1 MQNEIRIY
9 QINHTKVPTTMSILW
24 QFLWISL
31 YLTLYFRYSSSSVT
45 TPKGPPCV
53 SLLSSPTPSN
63 GTIKSRQAP
72 VPTEVHRVTLFK
84 DNVYEDFGF
93 SVSDGLYD
101 KGIYVAR
108 VRSGGP
114 ADNAVSLLKVNRLLI
129 LKLFWGVI
137 YKTMLTCSCT

>member
-1 MQNEIRIY
+1 MSKNDKTY
-9 QINHTKVPTTMSILW
+9 FLCGLNSKLTKYTYLS
-24 QFLWISL
+24 QE
-31 YLTLYFRYSSSSVT
+31 YLTNYFLRKIFSITSRYSSSSVT
-45 TPKGPPCV
+45 APKGPPCV
-53 SLLSSPTPSN
+53 SLLSSPTPSSS
-63 GTIKSRQAP
+63 TTKSRQPA

-114 ADNAVSLLKVNRLLI
+114 ADNAVSLLKVKII
-129 LKLFWGVI
+129 LYCLKYSIIL
-137 YKTMLTCSCT
+137 

>member
-1 MQNEIRIY
+1 M
-9 QINHTKVPTTMSILW
+9 
-24 QFLWISL
+24 
-31 YLTLYFRYSSSSVT
+31 T

-114 ADNAVSLLKVNRLLI
+114 ADNAVSLLKVNKSLI
-129 LKLFWGVI
+129 FLFLKKYILRV
-137 YKTMLTCSCT
+137 SCKK

>member
-1 MQNEIRIY
+1 M
-9 QINHTKVPTTMSILW
+9 
-24 QFLWISL
+24 
-31 YLTLYFRYSSSSVT
+31 T

-114 ADNAVSLLKVNRLLI
+114 ADNAVSLLKVNKPLI
-129 LKLFWGVI
+129 LKLFFLYFI
-137 YKTMLTCSCT
+137 YFF